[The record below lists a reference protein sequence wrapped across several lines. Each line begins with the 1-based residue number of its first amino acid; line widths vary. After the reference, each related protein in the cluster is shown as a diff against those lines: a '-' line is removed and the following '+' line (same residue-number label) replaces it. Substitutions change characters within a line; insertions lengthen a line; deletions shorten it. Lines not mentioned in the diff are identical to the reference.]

1 VLAKQLTVKRNE
13 FGAQGGSRLNG
24 FALAARKAVSPA
36 GFGSSR

>member
-1 VLAKQLTVKRNE
+1 MPIGKRE
-13 FGAQGGSRLNG
+13 RQQWPKEDETLNG

>member
-1 VLAKQLTVKRNE
+1 MPIGKRE
-13 FGAQGGSRLNG
+13 RHSWLKADGRLNG